1 MDKRI
6 LIPII
11 AVVLL
16 SLTLFIPA
24 SDAADPPSSTY
35 TIKGWVGEIG
45 GGGIVP
51 KKGVEVEILE
61 QNGNNPK
68 TVTDADGIFS
78 LSTITDTNLQ
88 IKFTVEYGYSLLTCP
103 NVAPQSGS
111 DYLLLNLN
119 TSRYFSATRTYEVT
133 SDLSGYQCAI
143 VKSSEGTISGNISY
157 SGGGIKNAT
166 VTLTPLNGNPQI
178 SAVTDSNGNYTIT
191 CPVGRYELSVRCQ
204 GFEPNN
210 AGEVLIPGATG
221 NFTLQKNHVREYMG
235 LDLAHIFML
244 LGVCL
249 GIILAFI
256 TWTVSRRRNDP
267 SGLEIIDD
275 SSVENIEDDIRH
287 P

>member
-1 MDKRI
+1 MEKRI

-35 TIKGWVGEIG
+35 TIKGWVGEMG
-45 GGGIVP
+45 GSEIIP

-61 QNGNNPK
+61 PNGNNPK
-68 TVTDADGIFS
+68 MVTGDDGIFS
-78 LSTITDTNLQ
+78 LSTFTDINLQ
-88 IKFTVEYGYSLLTCP
+88 IKFTVEHGYVLLSCP
-103 NVAPQSGS
+103 NVDKQPGS

-119 TSRYFSATRTYEVT
+119 NSKYFSATRTYEIT
-133 SDLSGYQCAI
+133 SDFSGYQCAI
-143 VKSSEGTISGNISY
+143 VKSSEGTISGNVSY
-157 SGGGIKNAT
+157 SDGGIKNAT
-166 VTLTPLNGNPQI
+166 VTLNLNGNPFM
-178 SAVTDSNGNYTIT
+178 STVTDSNGNYTIN
-191 CPVGRYELSVRCQ
+191 CPVGRYEITVRCQ
-204 GFEPNN
+204 GFEPGD
-210 AGEVLIPGATG
+210 ARVVLIPGSTE
-221 NFTLQKNHVREYMG
+221 NFTLQKSHVREYMG

-249 GIILAFI
+249 GVALAFVA
-256 TWTVSRRRNDP
+256 WTVSRRRNDP

-275 SSVENIEDDIRH
+275 SSEENIEDDIRH

>member
-1 MDKRI
+1 MEKRI

-35 TIKGWVGEIG
+35 TIKGWVGEMG
-45 GGGIVP
+45 GSEIIP

-61 QNGNNPK
+61 PNGNNPK
-68 TVTDADGIFS
+68 MVTGEDGIFS

-88 IKFTVEYGYSLLTCP
+88 IKFTVEYGYVLAFCP
-103 NVAPQSGS
+103 NVKKQVGN
-111 DYLLLNLN
+111 DYLLLDLSG
-119 TSRYFSATRTYEVT
+119 SRYFSATRTYEIT
-133 SDLSGYQCAI
+133 SDFSGYQCAV

-166 VTLTPLNGNPQI
+166 VTLNPLNGSPQR
-178 SAVTDSNGNYTIT
+178 SAVTDSNGNYTIE
-191 CPVGRYELSVRCQ
+191 CPVGRYELTVHCQ
-204 GFEPNN
+204 GFEPSESV
-210 AGEVLIPGATG
+210 EVLIPGATG
-221 NFTLQKNHVREYMG
+221 NFILQKSHVREYMG

-249 GIILAFI
+249 GVALAFVA
-256 TWTVSRRRNDP
+256 WTVSRRRNDP

-275 SSVENIEDDIRH
+275 SSEENVEDDVRH